1 MLLPNGRELEY
12 IEPEHL
18 YVVDGIIVPSVT
30 QVLHPRFGGKYA
42 GIPAA
47 TLNQAAERGTAI
59 HKSIETYYTQGIDD
73 GREELRNVRWLSDKY
88 GFVVVDNE
96 VPVVIEKDGEPVAAG
111 RLDLV
116 LEQDGLGLADI
127 KTTSSLDKEYLG
139 YQLNLYRVGYEQTYG
154 KKIDFLAGIW
164 LRGEKRRYIEIPI
177 SDRVAEEML

>member
-1 MLLPNGRELEY
+1 MRLPNGRELEY

-18 YVVDGIIVPSVT
+18 YLVDGIIVPSVT
-30 QVLHPRFGGKYA
+30 QLLRPKFGGKYD

-47 TLNQAAERGTAI
+47 TLNRAAERGTSI
-59 HKSIETYYTQGIDD
+59 HKSIENYYARGIED
-73 GREELRNVRWLSDKY
+73 GREELRNIRWLADRY
-88 GFVVVDNE
+88 GFDVVASE

-116 LEQDGLGLADI
+116 LEQAGVGLADI
-127 KTTSSLDKEYLG
+127 KTTASLDKEYLG

-154 KKIDFLAGIW
+154 IKIDFLAGIW
-164 LRGEKRRYIEIPI
+164 LRNDKRRYVSIPI

>member
-1 MLLPNGRELEY
+1 MLLPNGKELEY

-18 YVVDGIIVPSVT
+18 YIVDGIIVPSVT
-30 QVLHPRFGGKYA
+30 QVLRSKFGGKYA

-59 HKSIETYYTQGIDD
+59 HKSIETYYTQGVDD
-73 GREELRNVRWLSDKY
+73 GREELRNIQWLSDKY

-96 VPVVIEKDGEPVAAG
+96 VPVVIEKAGEPVAAG

-116 LEQDGLGLADI
+116 LEQDAVLGLADI
-127 KTTSSLDKEYLG
+127 KTTASLDKEYLG
-139 YQLNLYRVGYEQTYG
+139 YQLNLYRIGYEQTYG
-154 KKIDFLAGIW
+154 KKIGFLTGIW

-177 SDRVAEEML
+177 SDIAEVVL